1 METTALNELV
11 SQRQY
16 LCEIK
21 GICIDVEQR
30 KIKGYTK
37 AKFFHSREAPPHN
50 EHEFLKMSKRLS
62 GQFNSPAS
70 IPTLAFDNKA
80 ATITSFHLQDTPKS
94 GILRVPL
101 RDILKEIGIDYVE

>member
-50 EHEFLKMSKRLS
+50 EHEFLKMSKRLP
-62 GQFNSPAS
+62 GQANSPARVFNPKPQS
-70 IPTLAFDNKA
+70 QRKK
-80 ATITSFHLQDTPKS
+80 TITSFALQ
-94 GILRVPL
+94 
-101 RDILKEIGIDYVE
+101 DILKSEGIDYLDNY